1 MPETPARRSTRWP
14 ILAVVATALGML
26 LTLPEPVSAQPARPT
41 AEVPSPPADQAPGHR
56 ILLLYGEPRLTPAIV
71 AQDAI
76 LRSVLTDRSSVP
88 VTFYTEYLD
97 LNLFHGTVPLPE
109 LRELLRRKY
118 ETRHIDLIVTG
129 GSRVLRI
136 ALHNRAEFFSNA
148 PIVFLGVDPTAAA
161 DLRLDRDVTGTWLH
175 MGWADTLTAARR
187 LQPDIRRVVV
197 VGGASPTDRVWI
209 EGAHRQL
216 SAPGNPTEVVYLID
230 LSLDE
235 IVAKV
240 RALPK
245 GTVVLVGVFFR
256 DATGRDF
263 STPEA
268 VTRIAA
274 AASVPVYA
282 LTEAAIGTGV
292 VGGHVSSF
300 EAHGRVGAELALQM
314 LAGER
319 PPPTNKG
326 TSVPMFDA
334 RQIERWGL
342 DLRRLPA
349 AGVVRFQEPSLW
361 ERHRTMALSA
371 FAALLVQGGLI
382 GGLLVQRAQRRR
394 AQQSLAERLR
404 FETLLSDLAARFA
417 ASTPVETE
425 GAMQRGLQLIG
436 ESLGVDWATVRTLD
450 ERGDEAR
457 LAQAWTRKGVP
468 SRPAVIRATQTPWII
483 ARLRQDHVVHL
494 TRPADLPD
502 EAAIDRQTLQGID
515 TGSMVAVPLRG
526 DGTVLGCLVV
536 GTVREGRGW
545 SDLLTGRLRLLA
557 EVFAHA
563 LERQRA
569 VDAAQESNAQIRDL
583 AGRLMSAQEEERRR
597 IARDLHDD
605 ASQELAALSIALS
618 ALGGR
623 LPPDS
628 APGLRE
634 EVARLQARA
643 VALAEGI
650 RHLSHELHP
659 GVLQH
664 VGVAVA
670 LRSYCREFARTHGLP
685 VTFQAEGDL
694 ESVPADVGLCL
705 YRVVQEALGNVAKHA
720 AAGEAHVTVER
731 VGADVVLAITDD
743 GSGFDQAAARSRR
756 GLGLL
761 SLDERARLV
770 GGRLTIDTKPQ
781 RGTELR
787 IVVPIIEVEDAARD
801 RVAG

>member
-1 MPETPARRSTRWP
+1 MDGAR
-14 ILAVVATALGML
+14 
-26 LTLPEPVSAQPARPT
+26 
-41 AEVPSPPADQAPGHR
+41 
-56 ILLLYGEPRLTPAIV
+56 
-71 AQDAI
+71 
-76 LRSVLTDRSSVP
+76 
-88 VTFYTEYLD
+88 
-97 LNLFHGTVPLPE
+97 
-109 LRELLRRKY
+109 K
-118 ETRHIDLIVTG
+118 
-129 GSRVLRI
+129 
-136 ALHNRAEFFSNA
+136 
-148 PIVFLGVDPTAAA
+148 
-161 DLRLDRDVTGTWLH
+161 
-175 MGWADTLTAARR
+175 
-187 LQPDIRRVVV
+187 
-197 VGGASPTDRVWI
+197 
-209 EGAHRQL
+209 QL
-216 SAPGNPTEVVYLID
+216 SAPGNSIEVVYLTG
-230 LSLDE
+230 LSLDD
-235 IVAKV
+235 IVTKV
-240 RALPK
+240 RSLSK
-245 GTVVLVGVFFR
+245 GAVVLAGVFFR
-256 DATGRDF
+256 DTTGRDF

-282 LTEAAIGTGV
+282 LTEAAVGTGI
-292 VGGHVSSF
+292 VGGHVASF
-300 EAHGRVGAELALQM
+300 EAHGQVAAELALRM

-319 PPPTNKG
+319 PPSTNSG
-326 TSVPMFDA
+326 TNVPMFDA

-349 AGVVRFQEPSLW
+349 GSVVRFREPSLW
-361 ERHRTMALSA
+361 ERNRVMALSVLG
-371 FAALLVQGGLI
+371 ALLLQGGLI

-394 AQQSLAERLR
+394 AQQTLAERLR

-417 ASTPVETE
+417 ATAPVDTE
-425 GAMQRGLQLIG
+425 RAIRRGLQSIG
-436 ESLGVDWATVRTLD
+436 EGLGVDWVTVRTLD

-457 LAQAWTRKGVP
+457 LAQSWTRDGVP
-468 SRPAVIRATQTPWII
+468 TRPAVIRAAQTPWIA
-483 ARLRQDHVVHL
+483 ARLRQGHVVHL
-494 TRPADLPD
+494 ARPADLPD
-502 EAAIDRQTLQGID
+502 EAVIDRQALQGL
-515 TGSMVAVPLRG
+515 GARSMVVVPLG
-526 DGTVLGCLVV
+526 GGGAALGWLAV
-536 GTVREGRGW
+536 GTTREGREW

-605 ASQELAALSIALS
+605 ANQELAALSIALS

-623 LPPDS
+623 LPSDS

-685 VTFQAEGDL
+685 VTFRAEGDL

-720 AAGEAHVTVER
+720 AASEAHVTVER
-731 VGADVVLAITDD
+731 VGPDVVLAITDA
-743 GSGFDQAAARSRR
+743 GSGFDPAAARSRR

-787 IVVPIIEVEDAARD
+787 IVVPMTEAEDAARD
-801 RVAG
+801 RIAG